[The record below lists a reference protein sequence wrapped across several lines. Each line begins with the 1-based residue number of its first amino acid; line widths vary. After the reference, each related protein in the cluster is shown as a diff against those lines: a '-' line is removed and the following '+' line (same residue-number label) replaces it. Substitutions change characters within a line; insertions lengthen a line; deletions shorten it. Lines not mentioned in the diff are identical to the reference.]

1 MAFRVKGS
9 SSAPAA
15 PKGMAQVPQT
25 SMVGKQPSAL
35 SNVGGVPKPMRS
47 RRDYGKAAPKPMAP
61 TPNPFGPG
69 YGGM

>member
-9 SSAPAA
+9 PSAPAA
-15 PKGMAQVPQT
+15 SPRVAQIPQT

-35 SNVGGVPKPMRS
+35 PNVGGAPKPTRS
-47 RRDYGKAAPKPMAP
+47 RRDYGKETPKPSAP
-61 TPNPFGPG
+61 PNPFGPG